1 MVSGHPILCLHGNL
15 YLSVTSMDIH
25 VTGFMN
31 GYNTEI
37 KEMPSHKSVNSQN
50 RIVPY
55 NACHYKNN

>member
-1 MVSGHPILCLHGNL
+1 
-15 YLSVTSMDIH
+15 MDIH

-31 GYNTEI
+31 CYNTEI

-55 NACHYKNN
+55 NACHYKKKYTRT